1 MRLPALLAAALIF
14 LLPATAQEA
23 DPTPEPEPIQVL
35 LLGTHHMANPGQDLV
50 NAEAE
55 DVTTPRHQA
64 ELEALAA
71 RLAEFAPTV
80 IAVER
85 EPDEPSLIDPVYET
99 FTREDLKT
107 NRNERAQIGYRLASD
122 LGLEHVYAVDV
133 GEGEIPFFPFEDVQ
147 AYEEKYGPEGKIE
160 ELVGWIST
168 EMEEFSDMQDTATI
182 SELLAWQNDADR
194 ATEQHQL
201 FYYGLMDMAN
211 SEAQPGARLN
221 YGWYARNALIFAN
234 VTRVAKPGDRVL
246 LIYGAGHN
254 YWLRHFLQNTPGFE
268 YVDPLPYLR

>member
-1 MRLPALLAAALIF
+1 MRLTAFFAAALIL
-14 LLPATAQEA
+14 LLPAGAQDE
-23 DPTPEPEPIQVL
+23 EQKPEPIQVL
-35 LLGTHHMANPGQDLV
+35 LLGTYHMANPGQDLV

-55 DVTTPRHQA
+55 DVTTPKRQA

-85 EPDEPSLIDPVYET
+85 EPDEPSLIDPVYES

-133 GEGEIPFFPFEDVQ
+133 GEGEISFFPFDEVQ
-147 AYEEKYGPEGKIE
+147 AYEEKYGPEGKTE

-168 EMEEFSDMQDTATI
+168 VMEEFSEMQDTATI

-194 ATEQHQL
+194 TTEQQQV

-211 SEAQPGARLN
+211 SEDKPGARLN

-254 YWLRHFLQNTPGFE
+254 YWLRHFAQNTPGFE
-268 YVDPLPYLR
+268 YVDPMPYLR